1 MPFYHSKEKIMARP
15 LRIEY
20 PGAFY
25 HVTSRGNEQKDV
37 FKSQKDREKFL
48 SYLESA
54 TERYSAVIHAYCLMS
69 NHYHFLLETPV
80 GNLSQIMRHIN
91 GAYTTYF
98 NIKRKRAGHLFQG
111 RFKAILVEADEYATE
126 LSRYIHLNPVRAG
139 IVARPEEYQWSSYR
153 YFIGQGKT
161 PEWLKAGFI
170 LGYFGKRTAEAG
182 KKYRAFVEDLTGNEY
197 ESPLQGTVGSSILGS
212 TGFIEEVTAVHVKT
226 KEADKNIPALRQL
239 TSRPLPEEII
249 SVVNSIFVANEKQA
263 RQASIHI
270 CHKYSGVRLR
280 EIGSLFDVRETA
292 IAEASRR
299 FLFKMGEDK
308 KLRDLVERVKGKLEI

>member
-1 MPFYHSKEKIMARP
+1 MARP

-48 SYLESA
+48 SYFESSA
-54 TERYSAVIHAYCLMS
+54 ERYGAVIHAYCLLS
-69 NHYHFLLETPV
+69 NHYHILLETSA

-91 GAYTTYF
+91 GAYTIYF

-111 RFKAILVEADEYATE
+111 RFKAILVEADEYVTE

-139 IVARPEEYQWSSYR
+139 IVARPEEYRWSSYR
-153 YFIGQGKT
+153 NFIGQEKT
-161 PEWLKAGFI
+161 PEWLKTGFI
-170 LGYFGKRTAEAG
+170 LDYFGKGATEAG
-182 KKYRAFVEDLTGNEY
+182 KKYQTFVEDLIGKEY

-212 TGFIEEVTAVHVKT
+212 AGFVEKITAVHVDT
-226 KEADKNIPALRQL
+226 KEADKNVPALRQL
-239 TSRPLPEEII
+239 MSCPSSEEII
-249 SVVNSIFVANEKQA
+249 NVVKTIFVENEKLA

-270 CHKYSGVRLR
+270 CHKYSGMKLR
-280 EIGSLFDVRETA
+280 EIGNLFDVGETA
-292 IAEASRR
+292 IVEASRR
-299 FLFKMGEDK
+299 FFFKMGEDK
-308 KLRDLVERVKGKLEI
+308 KLKKMVERVKKKLKYE

>member
-1 MPFYHSKEKIMARP
+1 MARP

-54 TERYSAVIHAYCLMS
+54 TERYGAVIHAYCMLS
-69 NHYHFLLETPV
+69 NHYHILLETPA

-91 GAYTTYF
+91 GAYTIYF

-153 YFIGQGKT
+153 KYIGQGKT
-161 PEWLKAGFI
+161 PEWLKTDFI
-170 LGYFGKRTAEAG
+170 LDYFGNSDVAE
-182 KKYRAFVEDLTGNEY
+182 KKYQAFVEDLLGNEY

-212 TGFIEEVTAVHVKT
+212 AGFVEEITAVHVDT
-226 KEADKNIPALRQL
+226 KDADKTYR
-239 TSRPLPEEII
+239 R
-249 SVVNSIFVANEKQA
+249 
-263 RQASIHI
+263 
-270 CHKYSGVRLR
+270 C
-280 EIGSLFDVRETA
+280 GSSSPVHLW
-292 IAEASRR
+292 
-299 FLFKMGEDK
+299 K
-308 KLRDLVERVKGKLEI
+308 KLSTW

>member
-1 MPFYHSKEKIMARP
+1 MARP

-54 TERYSAVIHAYCLMS
+54 TERYSAIIHAYCLMS
-69 NHYHFLLETPV
+69 NHYHLLLETPA
-80 GNLSQIMRHIN
+80 GNLSQIMRHVN

-139 IVARPEEYQWSSYR
+139 IVDRPEEYQWSSYR
-153 YFIGQGKT
+153 YFIGHDKT
-161 PEWLKAGFI
+161 PEWLNTGFI
-170 LGYFGKRTAEAG
+170 LGYFGKRAVEAG
-182 KKYRAFVEDLTGNEY
+182 EKYRAFVEDLTGNEY

-212 TGFIEEVTAVHVKT
+212 AGFIEEITTVHVKAM
-226 KEADKNIPALRQL
+226 EADKNIPALRQL
-239 TSRPLPEEII
+239 TFRPSPEEII
-249 SVVNSIFVANEKQA
+249 NVVKTIFVENEKLA
-263 RQASIHI
+263 RQVSIHI
-270 CHKYSGVRLR
+270 CHKFSGVRLR
-280 EIGSLFDVRETA
+280 EIGSLFAVRETG

-299 FLFKMGEDK
+299 FSLKMGEDK
-308 KLRDLVERVKGKLEI
+308 KLRELVDRVKGELKI

>member
-1 MPFYHSKEKIMARP
+1 MARP

-54 TERYSAVIHAYCLMS
+54 TERYGAVIHAYCLLS
-69 NHYHFLLETPV
+69 NHYHILLETPA

-91 GAYTTYF
+91 GAYTIYF

-153 YFIGQGKT
+153 NYIGQGKT
-161 PEWLKAGFI
+161 PEWLKTDFI
-170 LGYFGKRTAEAG
+170 LGYFGNRAAATE
-182 KKYRAFVEDLTGNEY
+182 KKYREFVEDLIGKEY
-197 ESPLQGTVGSSILGS
+197 ESPILGTVGSSILGS
-212 TGFIEEVTAVHVKT
+212 SAFVEEITAVYVDS

-239 TSRPLPEEII
+239 ASRPSPEEIVN
-249 SVVNSIFVANEKQA
+249 VVKTIFVENEKLA

-270 CHKYSGVRLR
+270 CHKYSGVKLR
-280 EIGSLFDVRETA
+280 EIGNLFDVGETA
-292 IAEASRR
+292 IVEASRR
-299 FLFKMGEDK
+299 FSLKMGEDK
-308 KLRDLVERVKGKLEI
+308 KLKKMVEQVKMELKI

>member
-1 MPFYHSKEKIMARP
+1 MGRP

-54 TERYSAVIHAYCLMS
+54 TERYSAVIHAYCLLS
-69 NHYHFLLETPV
+69 NHYHILLETPA

-91 GAYTTYF
+91 GAYTIYF

-111 RFKAILVEADEYATE
+111 RFKAILIEADEYATE

-139 IVARPEEYQWSSYR
+139 IVALPEEYQWSSYR
-153 YFIGQGKT
+153 NYIGQGKT
-161 PEWLKAGFI
+161 LEWLKTDFI
-170 LGYFGKRTAEAG
+170 LGYFGKSDTEAK
-182 KKYRAFVEDLTGNEY
+182 KKYRAFVEDLIGNEY

-212 TGFIEEVTAVHVKT
+212 AGFVGEITEVHVNT
-226 KEADKNIPALRQL
+226 KEDDKNIPALRQL
-239 TSRPLPEEII
+239 ISRPSPEDII
-249 SVVNSIFVANEKQA
+249 NMVKTIFLENEKLA
-263 RQASIHI
+263 RQASIYV
-270 CHKYSGVRLR
+270 CHKYSGVKLR
-280 EIGSLFDVRETA
+280 EIGNLFDVGETA
-292 IAEASRR
+292 IVEASRS
-299 FLFKMGEDK
+299 FH
-308 KLRDLVERVKGKLEI
+308 